1 MAYLA
6 GNFAGAVVFIYD
18 SKNNLVTKTLITD
31 YNRDE
36 MYIEVSSGLE
46 DVRLRSRLHLLILHS
61 GGATELSGFLKSVR
75 QGIYEI
81 SIFGERQRE
90 VRASARRTLNAS
102 AVISDMITDSSEKGI
117 VEPLPVTIENMSTS
131 GILVKTQA
139 VRFEKGTMLQVEFK
153 VGGKT
158 AIIFAEV
165 VREQK
170 QGDDVYKYGCKLTF
184 LE

>member
-18 SKNNLVTKTLITD
+18 NKNNLVTKTTITD

-36 MYIEVSSGLE
+36 MYIEVASGLE
-46 DVRLRSRLHLLILHS
+46 EVRLRSRLHLLILNS

-90 VRASARRTLNAS
+90 VRASVRRTLNAS
-102 AVISDMITDSSEKGI
+102 AIISDMVTDSPEGGLA
-117 VEPLPVTIENMSTS
+117 EPLPVTIENMSTS
-131 GILVKTQA
+131 GVLVETQEM
-139 VRFEKGTMLQVEFK
+139 RFEKGSMLQIEFK
-153 VGGKT
+153 AGGRT

-170 QGDDVYKYGCKLTF
+170 QGDGAYKYGCKLNF
-184 LE
+184 LD